1 VTVKQSRIE
10 LLLFFFIVVV
20 AMVISCAKP
29 ALTPAPSPAP
39 PPMPTGRLPLIDA
52 HVHLPRELTLDY
64 LIKLMDE
71 TGVQMAV
78 LMPVFFSGQ
87 NQGISDENLILEYY
101 KKKPDRIIP
110 FLGMQRDALGDKR
123 NWEDPA
129 RVAGLLQ
136 FAESRLRTGLFRG
149 MGEFILWHYAY
160 SVPVKGRLIKIP
172 ADTPLMKKFLDLA
185 TKYHVPITVHYEID
199 EESLPSLKK
208 MLDYGNRATII
219 LAHNGGRPD
228 PPTLKALLDEYPNL
242 FCDWAGM
249 TYLGLYGRTSGE
261 YKKNPVDDGTGHL
274 RPEWKNIF
282 EQYSDRFVGMGSD
295 LAHPENWRNPKWQ
308 MRQIAAFR
316 SLLSDLSPGT
326 AEKIGY
332 RNALKI
338 FSPDIP

>member
-1 VTVKQSRIE
+1 
-10 LLLFFFIVVV
+10 
-20 AMVISCAKP
+20 MVISCAKP
-29 ALTPAPSPAP
+29 TQTPAASPTP
-39 PPMPTGRLPLIDA
+39 PPMPAGILPLIDA
-52 HVHLPRELTLDY
+52 HVHLPRELTFDY

-71 TGVQMAV
+71 TGVRMAV

-87 NQGISDENLILEYY
+87 NQGISDENLILEFY

-123 NWEDPA
+123 NWEEPA

-160 SVPVKGRLIKIP
+160 SVSVKGRLIKIP

-185 TKYHVPITVHYEID
+185 AKYHVPITVHYEID
-199 EESLPSLKK
+199 EESLPSLRR
-208 MLDYGNRATII
+208 MLDYDRRVTII

-228 PPTLKALLDEYPNL
+228 PPTLKTLLDEYPNL

-261 YKKNPVDDGTGHL
+261 YKKNPIDDGTGHL
-274 RPEWKNIF
+274 RPEWKSIF
-282 EQYSDRFVGMGSD
+282 ERYPDRFVGMGSD
-295 LAHPENWRNPKWQ
+295 LAHPESWRDPKWQ
-308 MRQIAAFR
+308 KRQIAAFR

-338 FSPDIP
+338 FAPVIP